1 MKHYTN
7 TPNPVDFPK
16 VEYEAVTFETAQP
29 FWDKRNRLL
38 RLRSEALVVAL
49 VGKEHSQ
56 LWWTSANKAFEM
68 QTPSE
73 QFECNAERVYSY
85 LMQSAEGA
93 W

>member
-7 TPNPVDFPK
+7 TTNPVDFPH
-16 VEYEAVTFETAQP
+16 YEAVPLEAAQP
-29 FWDKRNRLL
+29 FWDERNRVL
-38 RLRSEALVVAL
+38 RARSEALVIAL
-49 VGKEHSQ
+49 VGKDLAPQ
-56 LWWTSANKAFEM
+56 WWTSANRAFEG

-85 LMQSAEGA
+85 LMRMSEGE